1 MKEQKDKKAIE
12 ATTVPLN
19 TGDIAVDEGN
29 DNGSIQISNTVIATI
44 VKKFTL
50 EVEGVTRFAPQ
61 GIVGD
66 IAGLLNKRN
75 YDRNIEIEL
84 GEGEA
89 TITLTLVMLFGVNI
103 VEVAQNIQNLL
114 IEKIQSMTGITVKKV
129 NVIVKELEEP
139 KPVEEETADEESE
152 EEEATEGELA
162 E

>member
-1 MKEQKDKKAIE
+1 MKEQKDKKAAIE

-19 TGDIAVDEGN
+19 SGDIAVDEGN
-29 DNGSIQISNTVIATI
+29 GNGSIQISNTVIATI
-44 VKKFTL
+44 VKKYTL

-66 IAGLLNKRN
+66 IAGMLSKRN

-89 TITLTLVMLFGVNI
+89 IITLTLVMTFGVNI
-103 VEVAQNIQNLL
+103 VEVAQKIQNLL
-114 IEKIQSMTGITVKKV
+114 IDKVQSMTGITVKKV

-139 KPVEEETADEESE
+139 KPVEEPAE
-152 EEEATEGELA
+152 EEEQDEQSEDELA